1 MAKSYFKFEEYTTFG
16 QIGTSLG
23 NCQAA
28 GHLFTAANESVLEW
42 NLRTRT
48 VSAVYKQGT
57 SPVTCLCIGKGILA
71 VGYQDGTL
79 RVWDVAQKTVKHN
92 FEGHA
97 SAVSALAFSE
107 DGLTLASG
115 SQDTRVILWDLV
127 ADAPT
132 VRLQG
137 HKDMVTCLMF
147 TSNLRLLSGSK
158 DHLVK
163 IWDVGTESSVD
174 TLVHSREVWSFA
186 LLPDTL
192 LIGCAD
198 QMVHIWKQSDTGY
211 SEVGTLP
218 IDTLKGYIRTVVL
231 HPNGHLI
238 LVQSASPHFALFRK
252 RPEAELLKLE
262 KRRHKRQREKGKSEE
277 ASTLLPADSFQLLYT
292 GKAQE
297 KIISAAFLPKM
308 QSGKEREIKA
318 SIVLMLADNQVA
330 VHSLEYNH
338 TKSTKLPSVSHPL
351 YTLSQSGHRSAARAL
366 CLTPD
371 NSRVASGSAESVK
384 LWDLE
389 TGNCTGTIP
398 SAYVVS
404 LLCLPDGQH
413 IVAGCKDG
421 KMQAFSLQSLLQVQ
435 DLPAHQGAVWAL
447 ALSPNKQTLVSAGAD
462 KEIHYWTLSLH
473 KEKLKLRPVD
483 SFSLKDEILALGF
496 TPNGKFLVAALLDC
510 TIQVLYNDTRKFCL
524 SLYAHKLPVTC
535 FDVSSDNAI
544 LLSGSADKSVKLWG
558 LDYGDC
564 HKSIL
569 AHDQSIMAVKF
580 VPDTHYFFSASKDH
594 LIKYWDG
601 DRYQHIM
608 TLIGHAADVYALVVS
623 QQGDFIVSASGDFS
637 LRAWRQTEEQLF
649 LEEAREEEL
658 DMTARP
664 EDLGLVAKNT
674 EASLVLSTS
683 SSALKEGELL
693 IEALDGPGGPQTL
706 LKTLR
711 SIRSSTLDSAL
722 QLLPFHYVPP
732 MLQSLL
738 TLAQAGHDIELVAK
752 CSLTLAA
759 IHESTIAC
767 AAQNGPYLELLS
779 SLRSEL
785 RTQLTAFRDSIG
797 RNLAACEHLTR
808 QL

>member
-16 QIGTSLG
+16 QICTSLG

-42 NLRTRT
+42 NLRTRA
-48 VSAVYKQGT
+48 VAGVYKQGT
-57 SPVTCLCIGKGILA
+57 SPVTCLCTGKGILA

-79 RVWDVAQKTVKHN
+79 RVWDVAKRTVKHN

-97 SAVSALAFSE
+97 SAVSALAFSA
-107 DGLTLASG
+107 DALTLASG

-137 HKDMVTCLMF
+137 HKDMVTCLLF
-147 TSNLRLLSGSK
+147 TNNGRLLSGSK

-174 TLVHSREVWSFA
+174 TLVHAREVWSFA
-186 LLPDTL
+186 MLPEAL

-198 QMVHIWKQSDTGY
+198 QMVHIWKASDTGY
-211 SEVGTLP
+211 AEVGTLP
-218 IDTLKGYIRTVVL
+218 IDSLKGYIRSVTL
-231 HPNGHLI
+231 HSNGHLI
-238 LVQSASPHFALFRK
+238 LVQSASPHFALFRL

-277 ASTLLPADSFQLLYT
+277 ESTLLPADRYQLLYT
-292 GKAQE
+292 GKAQD
-297 KIISAAFLPKM
+297 KIISAAFLPKL
-308 QSGKEREIKA
+308 QPGKDRELKTNL
-318 SIVLMLADNQVA
+318 VLMLADNQIA
-330 VHSLEYNH
+330 VHCLEYNH
-338 TKSTKLPSVSHPL
+338 TKSTKLPGLCTPI
-351 YTLSQSGHRSAARAL
+351 YTLSQTGHRSAARAL

-371 NSRVASGSAESVK
+371 SSRVVSGSGESVK

-398 SAYVVS
+398 SSYVVS
-404 LLCLPDGQH
+404 LLCLPDAEH

-421 KMQAFSLQSLLQVQ
+421 KLQAFSLQSLLQVQ
-435 DLPAHQGAVWAL
+435 ELPAHQGAVWAL
-447 ALSPNKQTLVSAGAD
+447 ALAPNQQALLSAGAD
-462 KEIHYWTLSLH
+462 KEIRYWTLSMH
-473 KEKLKLRPVD
+473 KEKLKLRLAD
-483 SFSLKDEILALGF
+483 SFSLKDEILAIGF
-496 TPNGKFLVAALLDC
+496 TPNGKFLCAALLDC
-510 TIQVLYNDTRKFCL
+510 TIQVIYTDTRKFCL

-535 FDVSSDNAI
+535 FDASSDSVL
-544 LLSGSADKSVKLWG
+544 LLSGSADKSVKIWG

-569 AHDQSIMAVKF
+569 AHDQGIMAVKF

-608 TLIGHAADVYALVVS
+608 TLIGHAADVYALIVS
-623 QQGDFIVSASGDFS
+623 RQGDFLVSASGDFS
-637 LRAWRQTEEQLF
+637 LRVWRQTEEQLF
-649 LEEAREEEL
+649 LEEAREEEI
-658 DMTARP
+658 DMATRP
-664 EDLGLVAKNT
+664 EDLGLIGKDT
-674 EASLVLSTS
+674 EAGLVLSTS

-693 IEALDGPGGPQTL
+693 IEALDGPGGPAAL

-711 SIRSSTLDSAL
+711 AIRSSTLDSAL

-752 CSLTLAA
+752 CSLTLAS

-767 AAQNGPYLELLS
+767 AAQNGPYLQLLC

-785 RTQLTAFRDSIG
+785 NSQLSVFRDRIG